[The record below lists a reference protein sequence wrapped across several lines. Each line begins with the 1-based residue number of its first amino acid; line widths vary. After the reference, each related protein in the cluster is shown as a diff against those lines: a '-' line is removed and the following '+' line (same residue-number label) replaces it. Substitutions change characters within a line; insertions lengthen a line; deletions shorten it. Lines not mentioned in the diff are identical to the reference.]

1 MKCIMEGFEPFDKFW
16 FRTCFYQAFLS
27 IAKYFGGNLNKY
39 FSNQIFEYEEMDT
52 GHLMIVRKNIVH
64 YTEVEGIKERKLK
77 QVKNIIPEIE
87 CAIEEGHPVIIA
99 TDTYYVPH
107 RNDTYLTQHGI
118 HYICIY
124 GFDNKTR
131 RFNIL
136 DHASWGSYKYEK
148 KEMLYSDALTAYT
161 AYSKDHPDEYT
172 FFAYSKGGQV
182 KEGKRPVYDNNEL
195 LANYMQKFK
204 TDLEREDVGY
214 EGYRLFF
221 EGETWVRIPVME
233 MYLAIGEEECYSVFS
248 ALINTAKMI
257 FVIMTRDRH
266 RKMSKEVKQKLSG
279 YADRFLR
286 LKRETDQAEKKYYA
300 RIEH

>member
-107 RNDTYLTQHGI
+107 RNDTYLKQHGI

-136 DHASWGSYKYEK
+136 DHA
-148 KEMLYSDALTAYT
+148 
-161 AYSKDHPDEYT
+161 
-172 FFAYSKGGQV
+172 
-182 KEGKRPVYDNNEL
+182 
-195 LANYMQKFK
+195 
-204 TDLEREDVGY
+204 
-214 EGYRLFF
+214 
-221 EGETWVRIPVME
+221 
-233 MYLAIGEEECYSVFS
+233 
-248 ALINTAKMI
+248 
-257 FVIMTRDRH
+257 
-266 RKMSKEVKQKLSG
+266 
-279 YADRFLR
+279 
-286 LKRETDQAEKKYYA
+286 
-300 RIEH
+300 